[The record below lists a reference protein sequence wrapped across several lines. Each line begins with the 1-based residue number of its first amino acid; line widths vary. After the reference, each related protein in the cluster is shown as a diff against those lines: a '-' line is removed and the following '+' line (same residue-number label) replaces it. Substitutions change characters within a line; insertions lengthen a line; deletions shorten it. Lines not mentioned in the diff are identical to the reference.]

1 MPPVSRYDPV
11 NNASMV
17 DFVSTR
23 FSLSFLAIYLGIL
36 SPAVM
41 GAASDWN
48 CAKGGDGGAWVC
60 GSKTSLNQS
69 RETDHDTIELGA
81 DPSSAP
87 NGSDASTPIA
97 DPEDQPE
104 LLRSKAPFEKT
115 LLPQGDPAKARV
127 SGWNCT
133 PGLDEGPDRG
143 WVCSLSGR
151 DPRGLAH
158 VVSEEGEE
166 TENWA
171 ESNTITRE
179 DEDRFENMM
188 GLMPVNPWQR
198 SCAPKVGKKRPPPL
212 SEFILTPE
220 EKLARE
226 KAPIDIQSDYFEL
239 IDNEVTNFT
248 GSAEMV
254 KADQTLW
261 GDYITR
267 NLKTNAV
274 NVHGNVTYKDKG
286 LAISSDSA
294 FMDGKESRGVF
305 RNSQFILPAVPGRG
319 TSRLTHV
326 DSSDLSR
333 YENFSYTTCPPGDQ
347 DWLLH
352 SSKVKINKDTGTGTA
367 QHAWFEFMDVPF
379 LYTPYMEF
387 PIDKRRVS
395 GLLTP
400 NFGITQVSGV
410 DLSIPYYFNL
420 APNYDY
426 TVQPR
431 YLTKRGFM
439 LRNDFR
445 YMDDMSRTRL
455 VGDILPYD
463 DETKTTRGEVGFRDD
478 TRFSEDIFAH
488 IDANWVSDF
497 NYLNQLGSPLNLV
510 DYRNIASIATLN
522 YNSPIGPISTMANY
536 FQTIDPSTPRNLYPY
551 FYLPKL
557 EHNFGQNI
565 ADTGLQFSNQTQFA
579 SIQADSNIM
588 TMGQRFLIRPKL
600 TYPMENSSGFIRPS
614 ATLAFNQYILQ
625 SPQYWSEFQK
635 NLLVNTTTN
644 SSENY
649 TVPIFSLDSG
659 TYFDRDFSLGD
670 TPMQQTLEPR
680 LFYVYIPTVNQ
691 QNIPLFDTTSYDFT
705 YYQLFRENRYA
716 GYDRVGD
723 ANNLTAAFTSRL
735 IDQTTGIERFRSTL
749 GNLAYFEGRQ
759 VTPAGPPPDTYA
771 QSFSN
776 LIGDIY
782 GSITD
787 HWSVYTAG
795 QYNPSFNQIE
805 RGQVELQYNNKQN
818 MIFNAAYRYRKD
830 QYTGS
835 CAPSFVGQNF
845 ITNNFGCLNLTDVSM
860 RLPIFAGWNAI
871 GRWQYSLL
879 NNVTTESFFG
889 FERETCCWRFSLIG
903 RRYLNTINA
912 DGTAQSNNAVFLQFE
927 LKGLTSLGDQVDRFL
942 ERSITGYRYRDY

>member
-1 MPPVSRYDPV
+1 MPVVLRYPV
-11 NNASMV
+11 NNAAMV
-17 DFVSTR
+17 HSVRSR
-23 FSLSFLAIYLGIL
+23 FKLSLLAMYLGIL
-36 SPAVM
+36 PSAVM
-41 GAASDWN
+41 GAAADWD
-48 CAKGGDGGAWVC
+48 CAKGSVGGGWVC
-60 GSKTSLNQS
+60 GSKTPLHES
-69 RETDHDTIELGA
+69 RAAHATIELGA
-81 DPSSAP
+81 DPSAGPDS
-87 NGSDASTPIA
+87 GGDAA
-97 DPEDQPE
+97 PEDPPE
-104 LLRSKAPFEKT
+104 RPGNKAPAGKT
-115 LLPQGDPAKARV
+115 SPRNDPAKARV
-127 SGWNCT
+127 AGWNCM
-133 PGLDEGPDRG
+133 PGPDEGEGPDRG

-158 VVSEEGEE
+158 VVSEDEDEE

-171 ESNTITRE
+171 ESNTMTRE
-179 DEDRFENMM
+179 DEDRFANMM
-188 GLMPVNPWQR
+188 GLLPVNPWVR

-239 IDNEVTNFT
+239 IDSEVTNFS
-248 GSAEMV
+248 GSAEMI

-294 FMDGKESRGVF
+294 FMDGKASRGVF

-319 TSRLTHV
+319 TSRLTHI

-333 YENFSYTTCPPGDQ
+333 YENVSYTTCPAGNQ

-352 SSKVKINKDTGTGTA
+352 ASKVKVNKAAGTGTA

-387 PIDKRRVS
+387 PIDKRRTS
-395 GLLTP
+395 GLLNP

-426 TVQPR
+426 TIEPR

-439 LRNDFR
+439 LRNDVR

-478 TRFSEDIFAH
+478 TRFSEDLFAH
-488 IDANWVSDF
+488 IDANWVSDY

-522 YNSPIGPISTMANY
+522 YNSPVGPVTTMANY

-579 SIQADSNIM
+579 SIQADSNVM
-588 TMGQRFLIRPKL
+588 TMGQRFLLRPKL
-600 TYPMENSSGFIRPS
+600 SYPMENSAGFIRPS

-625 SPQYWSEFQK
+625 SPQYWSELQK
-635 NLLVNTTTN
+635 NLLVNTTAGT
-644 SSENY
+644 SENY

-670 TPMQQTLEPR
+670 TPLQQTLEPR

-705 YYQLFRENRYA
+705 YYQLFRENRFA

-723 ANNLTAAFTSRL
+723 ANNLTAALTSRL
-735 IDQTTGIERFRSTL
+735 IDQTTGIERFRTTF

-805 RGQVELQYNNKQN
+805 RGQVELHYNNKQN
-818 MIFNAAYRYRKD
+818 MLFNAAYRYRKD
-830 QYTGS
+830 QYTGN
-835 CAPSFVGQNF
+835 CAPEFVGQNF
-845 ITNNFGCLNLTDVSM
+845 FTNSNGCLNLTDVSM
-860 RLPIFAGWNAI
+860 RLPILAGWYAI

-903 RRYLNTINA
+903 RRFLNTINA

-942 ERSITGYRYRDY
+942 ERSVTGYRYRDY